1 MERLTAPDDNT
12 ASSATLNPNQQLQQ
26 QQQPGTT
33 PSAAAAQEGLA
44 RGTSTAPA
52 VLPWQARVVV
62 FSGITSPRCAQ
73 LLREVW
79 DMLRREA
86 EVRRGI
92 CTLLAPSGACHP
104 GDAQGSPAPQSAQ
117 HSDVAAGTSHSLDA
131 NADAATQQK
140 LQPPPGSISDAAHS
154 HSSLAPGYLQN
165 GAQAKGLVAELVEG
179 SLVLLGL
186 EDQTSVGLGVTQL
199 ASSGGGSTASR
210 RAQAATQQQQQELR
224 GVLTVHLSTWLAAPF
239 LNQERSSEIIEVLV
253 QDMAGH

>member
-1 MERLTAPDDNT
+1 MQSALQQCLEVERLTAPDDNA
-12 ASSATLNPNQQLQQ
+12 ASSATLSPQQQLQQ
-26 QQQPGTT
+26 QQPGTI
-33 PSAAAAQEGLA
+33 PSAAAAQEGLPGGA
-44 RGTSTAPA
+44 STAPA
-52 VLPWQARVVV
+52 VLPWQVRVVV
-62 FSGITSPRCAQ
+62 FSGITAPRCAQ

-104 GDAQGSPAPQSAQ
+104 GYAYHPPASRSAQ
-117 HSDVAAGTSHSLDA
+117 HSDVAAGTSHSLGA
-131 NADAATQQK
+131 HADAAAQQ
-140 LQPPPGSISDAAHS
+140 QQQQISDAAHS
-154 HSSLAPGYLQN
+154 HSCVAPGYLQI

-199 ASSGGGSTASR
+199 ASSRKT
-210 RAQAATQQQQQELR
+210 QAATQQQQQELR

-239 LNQERSSEIIEVLV
+239 LSQERSSEIIEVLV